1 MSFNNKLYYIL
12 KDIKQYKRSRN
23 DAMTEYVATRLA
35 QSLRA
40 YEHNT
45 SQSVEYLTAR
55 NDINLLK
62 KLNRE

>member
-1 MSFNNKLYYIL
+1 
-12 KDIKQYKRSRN
+12 
-23 DAMTEYVATRLA
+23 MTEYVATRLA